1 MTTLSTIHNT
11 EQSSRLFE
19 KAERY
24 FNMVKKDLLSFY
36 ETQTSL
42 PEAVAYEVKDALLLK
57 KDEAYRMV
65 VGYIHL
71 ICPLAVNKRINEF
84 LNLQEYLSGS
94 ILHFEL
100 LRYVMNRTEEFDG
113 ILSGYLNDS
122 RFNPLHK
129 ETGS

>member
-100 LRYVMNRTEEFDG
+100 LRYVMNRTEEFDE